1 MEQNRNDGGLSLD
14 QMPDEIIGHL
24 LYYLSPYDNLY
35 NVQLV
40 SHRFYR
46 LANEPLLWRHHC
58 RSSFEYWN
66 PRHRFYKKAAALAQ
80 ETDWKELFIFRS
92 ARNEQVSALLDEI
105 IRTKVNRVR
114 GFEIIGQIGYDAKD
128 FLLEQCQTS
137 PSAEDGL
144 ARRYYSNALLDTIHK
159 HIAIQEWQSLM
170 LSPQPSSV
178 RLAGEQLE
186 RALGAFDLFVL
197 HDQRGDLDDITRM
210 FDEITA
216 SFRST
221 HPKFQNWS
229 TRRKALKLLRWLR
242 AHNFTGV
249 QNPERNYRN
258 LRNCLIGQALR
269 HPDHESI
276 PIISTAIFC
285 CVASRLD
292 IDARCC
298 AFPTH
303 VHAIV
308 YSPAGHALDGEIVE
322 DLEAQ
327 PQRMFLDPYGSDYE
341 IQLPYLQMTLT
352 RLGLQEHAAL
362 FLAPFPASTI
372 AMRTAQNIRA
382 TLARISDMQDHAHP
396 ELSQLMHGDSRMNAD
411 ACLYA
416 ASWATLLLTPPN
428 NTTWLE
434 RLAKFLRRFPG
445 AWPEDVWMV
454 EKYLWPLYSSV
465 ANPRDGFPRNIDAG
479 FGNPWQFWQFV
490 RDADGMAPL
499 VHRRDLCDDPRGPP
513 FKVGQV
519 FRHRRYGWLGAITSW
534 HERGSQQSS
543 TQEQPREDSLQYIHN
558 PRPTSSHYSLCFMCI
573 TETEPEQHVV
583 ALRNVE
589 LVSDPS
595 VVQEGMFPLAG
606 KFFKR
611 FDAETCRFISNIRE
625 EFPLD

>member
-1 MEQNRNDGGLSLD
+1 MEQNCNDGVLSLN
-14 QMPDEIIGHL
+14 QVPDEIIGHL
-24 LYYLSPYDNLY
+24 LYYLSPHDNLC
-35 NVQLV
+35 NIQLV
-40 SHRFYR
+40 SRRFYH

-58 RSSFEYWN
+58 RSSFKYWN
-66 PRHRFYKKAAALAQ
+66 PRHRFYEKTAALAQ
-80 ETDWKELFIFRS
+80 ETNWKELFIFRS
-92 ARNEQVSALLDEI
+92 ARNRQISALLDEI

-128 FLLEQCQTS
+128 FLLEQCQTP

-144 ARRYYSNALLDTIHK
+144 ARSNGLLDTIHK

-170 LSPQPSSV
+170 LSSQPPSI

-197 HDQRGDLDDITRM
+197 HDQRGDLDDT
-210 FDEITA
+210 TSPSQ
-216 SFRST
+216 SFLPPYSAAWHLDST
-221 HPKFQNWS
+221 S
-229 TRRKALKLLRWLR
+229 MR
-242 AHNFTGV
+242 
-249 QNPERNYRN
+249 
-258 LRNCLIGQALR
+258 
-269 HPDHESI
+269 
-276 PIISTAIFC
+276 
-285 CVASRLD
+285 
-292 IDARCC
+292 
-298 AFPTH
+298 
-303 VHAIV
+303 
-308 YSPAGHALDGEIVE
+308 DGGLVE
-322 DLEAQ
+322 ELETQ
-327 PQRMFLDPYGSDYE
+327 PQRMYLDPYGSDHE
-341 IQLPYLQMTLT
+341 IQLPYLQLTLT
-352 RLGLQEHAAL
+352 RLGLQEHAGL
-362 FLAPFPASTI
+362 FLAPVPALMM

-428 NTTWLE
+428 NSTWLE

-465 ANPRDGFPRNIDAG
+465 VNPRDGFPRNIDAG

-513 FKVGQV
+513 FQVGQV

-543 TQEQPREDSLQYIHN
+543 LREGSHDDLLRYTHS

-595 VVQEGMFPLAG
+595 LIREGMFPLAG

-611 FDAETCRFISNIRE
+611 FDVGTCRFISNIRE

>member
-1 MEQNRNDGGLSLD
+1 MELNRRKGGSSLD
-14 QMPDEIIGHL
+14 RVPDEIIGHL
-24 LYYLSPYDNLY
+24 LYYISPYDLA

-46 LANEPLLWRHHC
+46 LANSALLWRHHC
-58 RSSFEYWN
+58 RSSFHFWH
-66 PRHRFYKKAAALAQ
+66 PRHRFHEKTAALAQ
-80 ETDWKELFIFRS
+80 ETNWKDLFIYRN
-92 ARNEQVSALLDEI
+92 ARNRQVAHLLNDI

-128 FLLEQCQTS
+128 FLLGQCQTP

-159 HIAIQEWQSLM
+159 HIAIHEWHSLM
-170 LSPQPSSV
+170 QSAQPSSI
-178 RLAGEQLE
+178 RQASEQLE

-197 HDQRGDLDDITRM
+197 HDQPGDLDDITRM
-210 FDEITA
+210 FDAIGED
-216 SFRST
+216 FRSYY
-221 HPKFQNWS
+221 PKSDDWS
-229 TRRKALKLLRWLR
+229 TRKRALKLLRWLR
-242 AHNFTGV
+242 ALDFTGMR
-249 QNPERNYRN
+249 NPEQNYRN

-276 PIISTAIFC
+276 PLISTAIFC
-285 CVASRLD
+285 CVAARVG

-308 YSPAGHALDGEIVE
+308 YPPDGHTLDDEVVGDSETAPE
-322 DLEAQ
+322 
-327 PQRMFLDPYGSDYE
+327 RMFLDPYGSDDE
-341 IQLPYLQMTLT
+341 IPLSHLRMTLA
-352 RLGLQEHAAL
+352 RLGLQQHNDL
-362 FLAPFPASTI
+362 FLAPVLAPTM

-382 TLARISDMQDHAHP
+382 TVARISDLQEHAHP
-396 ELSQLMHGDSRMNAD
+396 ELSQLLHGNNRMNAD

-416 ASWATLLLTPPN
+416 ASWATLLLMPPN

-465 ANPRDGFPRNIDAG
+465 INPRDGFPRNIDAG
-479 FGNPWQFWQFV
+479 FGNPWQYWQFV

-513 FKVGQV
+513 FYIGQV

-534 HERGSQQSS
+534 HERGSHQSS
-543 TQEQPREDSLQYIHN
+543 LPGRARDEASHQ
-558 PRPTSSHYSLCFMCI
+558 RPTNSHYSLCFMCI

-589 LVSDPS
+589 LISDPS
-595 VVQEGMFPLAG
+595 LIKEDMFPMAG

-611 FDAETCRFISNIRE
+611 FDPDTCRFISNIRE
-625 EFPLD
+625 EYPLD

>member
-1 MEQNRNDGGLSLD
+1 MELNRRNGVSSLD
-14 QMPDEIIGHL
+14 QVPDEIIGHL
-24 LYYLSPYDNLY
+24 LYYIPPYDLANF
-35 NVQLV
+35 QLV

-46 LANEPLLWRHHC
+46 LANQALLWRHHC
-58 RSSFEYWN
+58 RSSFKFWH
-66 PRHRFYKKAAALAQ
+66 PRHRFHERTAALAQ
-80 ETDWKELFIFRS
+80 ETNWKDLFIYRS
-92 ARNEQVSALLDEI
+92 ARNRQVSRLLDDI

-137 PSAEDGL
+137 PYAEDGL

-159 HIAIQEWQSLM
+159 HIAIHEWHTLMQSA
-170 LSPQPSSV
+170 QPANIRQASS
-178 RLAGEQLE
+178 QLE

-197 HDQRGDLDDITRM
+197 HDQPGDLDDITRM
-210 FDEITA
+210 FDAIGEE
-216 SFRST
+216 FRSQF
-221 HPKFQNWS
+221 PKSESWS

-242 AHNFTGV
+242 ALNFTGMR
-249 QNPERNYRN
+249 NPEQNYRN

-276 PIISTAIFC
+276 PLISTAIFC
-285 CVASRLD
+285 CVASRLG

-308 YSPAGHALDGEIVE
+308 YPPDGHTLDDEPVE
-322 DLEAQ
+322 NPEA
-327 PQRMFLDPYGSDYE
+327 PSERMFLDPYGSGDE
-341 IQLPYLQMTLT
+341 IPLSRLQMTLA
-352 RLGLQEHAAL
+352 RLGLQEHNDL
-362 FLAPFPASTI
+362 FLAPVLAPTM

-382 TLARISDMQDHAHP
+382 TLARISDMQEHAHP
-396 ELSQLMHGDSRMNAD
+396 ELSQLLHGNNKMNAD

-416 ASWATLLLTPPN
+416 ASWATLLLMPPN

-465 ANPRDGFPRNIDAG
+465 INPRDGFPRNIDAG
-479 FGNPWQFWQFV
+479 FGNPWQYWRFV

-499 VHRRDLCDDPRGPP
+499 VHRRDLCEDPRGPP
-513 FKVGQV
+513 YYIGQV

-543 TQEQPREDSLQYIHN
+543 LPDRVRDQASHHRLTN
-558 PRPTSSHYSLCFMCI
+558 SHYSLCFMCI

-589 LVSDPS
+589 LISDPS
-595 VVQEGMFPLAG
+595 LVREDMFPVAG
-606 KFFKR
+606 KYFKR
-611 FDAETCRFISNIRE
+611 FNPDTCSFISNIRE
-625 EFPLD
+625 EYPTD